1 MARSMGP
8 VVATINGLLEWL
20 SIALKSSFAL
30 VGISAFASYFLQ
42 VNAYMVAVFFC
53 LLFVVINYLGTKKA
67 GIAQIGIV
75 IMLLVLLVFY
85 VVRGLPAIN
94 MRNFTP
100 FMPFGVGTVFSTAG
114 FVFISYGG
122 LIKVTSVAEEVKDP
136 AKVVPRGMILSLI
149 TVVFLYTLVI
159 FVTSGVLG
167 ADQLDRSLTPI
178 SDGAFAFAGRPGQ
191 IALAIAAIL
200 AFISTANAG
209 IMAAARYPL
218 ALSRDGLLPDIFGN
232 INKKFKTPDISIF
245 ATGFIMLVALFFKL
259 KILVEV
265 ASTVLIFTFIFSSLC
280 VIIMRESKMKNY
292 RPTFRTP
299 LYPWM
304 QIIGIFGCWLLV
316 VNMGKEALFISSFLF
331 AFGVGVFWF
340 YGRKRTKK
348 DFALLHLIERVAARE
363 FVDVSLET
371 ELKEII
377 HERDENIK
385 DRFDRVIEESI
396 VLDIEKTITAGELC
410 KIVSEKMAQKIDT
423 DKSVINKA
431 LLDREEQ
438 CSTVLSP
445 GLAIPHIVIEGDHK
459 FSILLARCKEGVI
472 FPGTEDKVKTV
483 FVLIGTRDERSFHLR
498 ALSAIAQI
506 TQDPDFDLKW
516 IEANDEEALRNII
529 LFSKRKRN

>member
-1 MARSMGP
+1 
-8 VVATINGLLEWL
+8 
-20 SIALKSSFAL
+20 
-30 VGISAFASYFLQ
+30 
-42 VNAYMVAVFFC
+42 
-53 LLFVVINYLGTKKA
+53 
-67 GIAQIGIV
+67 
-75 IMLLVLLVFY
+75 
-85 VVRGLPAIN
+85 
-94 MRNFTP
+94 
-100 FMPFGVGTVFSTAG
+100 
-114 FVFISYGG
+114 
-122 LIKVTSVAEEVKDP
+122 VKNP
-136 AKVVPRGMILSLI
+136 AKVVPLGMILSLI

-167 ADQLDRSLTPI
+167 ADQLDKSLTPI
-178 SDGAFAFAGRPGQ
+178 SDGAFAFAGCPGQ

-209 IMAAARYPL
+209 IMSASRYPL
-218 ALSRDGLLPDIFGN
+218 ALSRDGLLPDIFGR
-232 INKKFKTPDISIF
+232 ISQKFKTPSFSII
-245 ATGFIMLVALFFKL
+245 ATGIIIIIALFFKL

-265 ASTVLIFTFIFSSLC
+265 ASTVLIFTFIFSCIC
-280 VIIMRESKMKNY
+280 VIIMRESGVKNY
-292 RPTFRTP
+292 KPKFHAP

-304 QIIGIFGCWLLV
+304 QLIGIFGCWLLV

-331 AFGVGVFWF
+331 AIGLAVFWF
-340 YGRKRTKK
+340 YGRQRTKK

-377 HERDENIK
+377 HERDEGVK
-385 DRFDRVIEESI
+385 DRFDRVIEDSI
-396 VLDIEKTITAGELC
+396 VLDIKETITAGELC
-410 KIVSEKMAQKIDT
+410 EIVSEKMSQKIDA
-423 DKSVINKA
+423 DKSIINKA

-472 FPGTEDKVKTV
+472 FPGAEDKVKTV

-506 TQDPDFDLKW
+506 TQDPDFDRKW
-516 IEANDEEALRNII
+516 SEAEDEEALRDIV